1 VDRRELLW
9 RERQKVVR
17 SSALVRLAALVVA
30 VGLACLVLFQ
40 LALIAGAPL
49 GRAAWGGTQIRLPT
63 SLRIAS
69 VGSILIYGLGALVVL
84 RWAGFRI
91 GWIPPMFAHWGTWAL
106 AVILTLSALIN
117 FLSQSSWERFIMGP
131 AALLLAALSVFIAHW
146 GTTHTV
152 SSSAEPEDRVSLPD

>member
-1 VDRRELLW
+1 
-9 RERQKVVR
+9 
-17 SSALVRLAALVVA
+17 
-30 VGLACLVLFQ
+30 
-40 LALIAGAPL
+40 
-49 GRAAWGGTQIRLPT
+49 
-63 SLRIAS
+63 
-69 VGSILIYGLGALVVL
+69 
-84 RWAGFRI
+84 
-91 GWIPPMFAHWGTWAL
+91 MFAHWGTWAL